1 MKKIIFMLMA
11 FFGGQ
16 AIAATPAVMKQA
28 HPPAYETAVLS
39 GGCFWCVQ
47 PPFDHSE
54 GVLKTVVGY
63 TGGDSVNPTYEQVGT
78 GRTGHRESILVEFD
92 PKKTT
97 YPQMLKVFLDN
108 IDPFD
113 AGGQYVDRGSQ
124 YTTAIYYLNP
134 MQEKQAH
141 EAVAALEKSSGKK
154 VAVQV
159 LPAKPFYAAEDYHQD
174 YYKKNPARY
183 KMYKYGSGR

>member
-1 MKKIIFMLMA
+1 MKKIIFILMA
-11 FFGGQ
+11 FLGGQ
-16 AIAATPAVMKQA
+16 AMAAPMETGR
-28 HPPAYETAVLS
+28 HEAYETAVLA

-47 PPFDHSE
+47 PPFDNSE

-63 TGGDSVNPTYEQVGT
+63 TGGETADPTYEQIGT
-78 GRTGHRESILVEFD
+78 GRTGHREAILVEFD
-92 PKKTT
+92 PKKTS
-97 YPQMLKVFLDN
+97 YPQMLKVFLEN

-134 MQEKQAH
+134 TQEKQAH

-174 YYKKNPARY
+174 YYKKNPTRY